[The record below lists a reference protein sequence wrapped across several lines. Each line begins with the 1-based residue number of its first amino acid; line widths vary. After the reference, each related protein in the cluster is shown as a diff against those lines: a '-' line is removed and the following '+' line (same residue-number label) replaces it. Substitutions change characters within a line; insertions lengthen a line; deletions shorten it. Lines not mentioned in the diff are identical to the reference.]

1 MERPLARQTADRDTA
16 PRPRRR
22 LRRGPGLRW
31 VVAGAILAV
40 VASACGA
47 ARPAA
52 SVAAAKVLPRS
63 GSFLGCMVTDT
74 GGIDDRSFNA
84 SSWQGMLAAHA
95 ADHAIAVKY
104 LQSTSASDYVPNI
117 TAFER
122 QHCGI
127 IVTVGFLMATA
138 TLSAAKADHTQKFAT
153 VDYTYPQMSNL
164 LGIHY
169 QTDQDAFLGG
179 YLAAAMS
186 KSGVVGTFGGIDI
199 PTVTIYMTGFV
210 AGVRY
215 YDLHNHAHVK
225 VLGWTP
231 SKSNPL
237 NGTGLFTGSFTSQ
250 ADGRIDATTLMHDGA
265 DIIFP
270 VAGSVGLG
278 AAAAIKAAGPPN
290 YMEWVDT
297 DGCISAPQYCSIF
310 ITSVTKGIVAS
321 VKAAVLAAAHGT
333 FRGGNYNGTLANNG
347 VGLSPFH
354 DFANKIPQSVQR
366 ELQVLRAG
374 IIRGTISV
382 NPNRYP
388 AG

>member
-1 MERPLARQTADRDTA
+1 V
-16 PRPRRR
+16 
-22 LRRGPGLRW
+22 RW
-31 VVAGAILAV
+31 AVGAAILAM

-47 ARPAA
+47 ARPAQG
-52 SVAAAKVLPRS
+52 VALARAQARAA
-63 GSFLGCMVTDT
+63 GFLGCMVTDT

-95 ADHAIAVKY
+95 ADHSITVKY
-104 LQSTSASDYVPNI
+104 LQSSSASDYVPNI
-117 TAFER
+117 TSFER

-138 TLSAAKADHTQKFAT
+138 TQNAAKADSKQRFAT
-153 VDYTYPQMSNL
+153 VDYTYPRMSNL

-215 YDLHNHAHVK
+215 YDLHRHAHVK

-237 NGTGLFTGSFTSQ
+237 DGTGIFTGSFTSQ
-250 ADGRIDATTLMHDGA
+250 ADGRLAATTLMHDGA

-278 AAAAIKAAGPPN
+278 AAAAVKAAGRPN

-297 DGCISAPQYCSIF
+297 DGCVSAPQYCGIF

-333 FRGGNYNGTLANNG
+333 FKGGNYNGTLANNG

-354 DFANKIPQSVQR
+354 DFAKRIPRSVQR
-366 ELQVLRAG
+366 ELKVLQQG
-374 IIRGTISV
+374 IIKGTISV

-388 AG
+388 VG